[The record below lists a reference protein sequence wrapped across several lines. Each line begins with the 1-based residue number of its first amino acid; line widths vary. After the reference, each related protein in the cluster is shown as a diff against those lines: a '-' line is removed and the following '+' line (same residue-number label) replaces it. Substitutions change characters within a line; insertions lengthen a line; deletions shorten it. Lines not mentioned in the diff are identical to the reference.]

1 MQEAFVYEAYA
12 EGPLMTHH
20 SHDTR
25 DRPSTTETRVKQGGP
40 SRLNFWVLIGSLL
53 LLALIGGMLLT
64 NTDEFP
70 PSERRNPVENA
81 PAQGSQPAPPTAE
94 PQTRQ

>member
-1 MQEAFVYEAYA
+1 
-12 EGPLMTHH
+12 MTHE
-20 SHDTR
+20 SPEMRNTR
-25 DRPSTTETRVKQGGP
+25 TSETRVRQGGQ

-64 NTDEFP
+64 NTDEYP
-70 PSERRNPVENA
+70 PSTQRNPVENS
-81 PAQGSQPAPPTAE
+81 PTQGSQPAPPPAS